1 MNPLQSPPDLKTFF
15 APNSVALVGATEDLG
30 RFAGR
35 VLMRMMDFGY
45 QGRVDPVNPRF
56 EQVRGMRC
64 YRNVRDLPE
73 APDHVG
79 IVVPADRV
87 LGILEDCAARGAR
100 FATVYTGGFAE
111 SGTPEGR
118 AMQAAIAAL
127 ARSSGM
133 RIMGPNCNGL
143 VNFVDG
149 FAMTT
154 SATIA
159 GPRKPAGNI
168 GVVSQSGGAGQVN
181 VMWRAQE
188 LGLGISYQVSCG
200 NSADLNLLDFMHFMI
215 EDAASDVV
223 MVLAENI
230 PDGARLFEVARLAAE
245 REKPIVMVKLGR
257 TDAGTHAAASHTGAM
272 AGSDSVFLDF
282 LAARAARY
290 PSFRLWMRAEAT
302 GLIEESGRVVG
313 VEAMTS
319 EGRREIRADLVV
331 GADGRH
337 SSVRERA
344 GLEVRELGAPMDVL
358 WFRLSRRPDD
368 PAATMGRFG
377 GGRIFVLIERGTY
390 WQCGYVIA
398 KGTIDEIRRQGIE
411 AFRESV
417 ARVVPFPRDRVGELR
432 GWEDVSLLTVR
443 VDRLSR
449 WYRPGLLC
457 IGDAAHAMSPVGGI
471 GINLALQDAVA
482 AANLLT
488 APLKQGRLTV
498 EDLRRVQRRREVP
511 TRVTQ
516 WLQVQAQKRV
526 IAPVLG
532 GAAPSRPPLALRLL
546 RRFAVLRRIPARLI
560 GIGVRPEH
568 VKMPAVRA

>member
-1 MNPLQSPPDLKTFF
+1 MM
-15 APNSVALVGATEDLG
+15 LG
-30 RFAGR
+30 
-35 VLMRMMDFGY
+35 L
-45 QGRVDPVNPRF
+45 
-56 EQVRGMRC
+56 
-64 YRNVRDLPE
+64 L
-73 APDHVG
+73 
-79 IVVPADRV
+79 
-87 LGILEDCAARGAR
+87 
-100 FATVYTGGFAE
+100 
-111 SGTPEGR
+111 
-118 AMQAAIAAL
+118 L
-127 ARSSGM
+127 ARAGVEV
-133 RIMGPNCNGL
+133 L
-143 VNFVDG
+143 VLEKHADFLRDFRG
-149 FAMTT
+149 D
-154 SATIA
+154 TIH
-159 GPRKPAGNI
+159 P
-168 GVVSQSGGAGQVN
+168 STLD
-181 VMWRAQE
+181 VMDE
-188 LGLGISYQVSCG
+188 LGMLDDFLALPHQEVRELSAQVG
-200 NSADLNLLDFMHFMI
+200 DERVPVADFTRLPTRCKFVAFMPQW
-215 EDAASDVV
+215 D
-223 MVLAENI
+223 
-230 PDGARLFEVARLAAE
+230 
-245 REKPIVMVKLGR
+245 
-257 TDAGTHAAASHTGAM
+257 
-272 AGSDSVFLDF
+272 FLDF
-282 LAARAARY
+282 LASRAARY

-313 VEAMTS
+313 VEAMTPK
-319 EGRREIRADLVV
+319 GRREIRADLVV

-337 SSVRERA
+337 STVRERA

-390 WQCGYVIA
+390 WQCGYVIP

-417 ARVVPFPRDRVGELR
+417 ARIVPFPLDRVRELR

-498 EDLRRVQRRREVP
+498 EDLRRVQRRREMP

-526 IAPVLG
+526 IAPVLA
-532 GAAPSRPPLALRLL
+532 GAAPSRLPLALRLL
-546 RRFAVLRRIPARLI
+546 RRFAVLRRFPARLI

-568 VKMPAVRA
+568 VRTAPAVRG